1 MHGAAVKK
9 NIENQFVRKIYKKGK
24 KKKKNQKIVFYFF
37 TTSNS
42 LKLVLSLSFVH

>member
-24 KKKKNQKIVFYFF
+24 KKKKIKKLFF
-37 TTSNS
+37 TF
-42 LKLVLSLSFVH
+42 LQQVIP